1 MKGEF
6 NLIINIHKQYLLKKF
21 LKKIFL
27 ISGIFL
33 ILILIINL
41 IEEANFLK
49 NTDAYFIT
57 PLILSSLNAPSLLY
71 EMFPFIF
78 LISTQFFF
86 IDIFENREIFTLR
99 QFGMDNLNLLRFLIL
114 VSFTLGFIVIILF
127 YNFSSLLKNKYLQI
141 KNDYAQD
148 KKYLAVIT
156 KNGLWIKD
164 KQKNI
169 TVIINAEKIEDEYLI
184 NSSITQFDKNF
195 QITKN
200 IIANKV
206 DISKK
211 EWVLYNAILTNLDN
225 SSLKYEKILFKTN
238 FDLERISNL
247 FSDLTSLTYFD
258 LLNLEEDY
266 KAIGYSTSEINIQK
280 HRFYSLPFLL
290 SAMTIIATI
299 IMIYNKFKKKI
310 LFNLFIG
317 ILFSVLVYYLGNFS
331 NILGENGKLPL
342 ILSVWFP
349 VLLLLSF
356 SIIGVIRLNEK

>member
-1 MKGEF
+1 M
-6 NLIINIHKQYLLKKF
+6 INIHKQYLMKKF

-27 ISGIFL
+27 VSGIFI

-49 NTDAYFIT
+49 NSNAHFIT
-57 PLILSSLNAPSLLY
+57 PIILSSLNAPSLLY

-99 QFGMDNLNLLRFLIL
+99 QFGMDNFNLLRFLIS
-114 VSFTLGFIVIILF
+114 VSFILGFFVIIIF
-127 YNFSSLLKNKYLQI
+127 YNFSSILKNKYLQI
-141 KNDYAQD
+141 KNEYAQD

-164 KQKNI
+164 KQKNG
-169 TVIINAEKIEDEYLI
+169 TVIINAEKIENEYLI
-184 NSSITQFDKNF
+184 NPSITQFDKDF

-206 DISKK
+206 NISKK
-211 EWVLYNAILTNLDN
+211 EWVLFNAIVTELDN
-225 SSLKYEKILFKTN
+225 SSIKYEKIEFLTN

-258 LLNLEEDY
+258 LLALEDDY

-317 ILFSVLVYYLGNFS
+317 ILISVLVYYLGSFS
-331 NILGENGKLPL
+331 NLLGENGKLPL
-342 ILSVWFP
+342 TLSVWFP
-349 VLLLLSF
+349 VFMLLSI
-356 SIIGVIRLNEK
+356 SLIGVIKLNEK

>member
-1 MKGEF
+1 MLKTYQKY
-6 NLIINIHKQYLLKKF
+6 IIKNFFSKFFLLT
-21 LKKIFL
+21 LIFL
-27 ISGIFL
+27 SL
-33 ILILIINL
+33 I
-41 IEEANFLK
+41 
-49 NTDAYFIT
+49 
-57 PLILSSLNAPSLLY
+57 LILSSLEEITFTKDTNTSFLLPYFLTLINAPITLF
-71 EMFPFIF
+71 EIFPFIF

-99 QFGMDNLNLLRFLIL
+99 QFGMDNLNLLRFLTS
-114 VSFTLGFIVIILF
+114 VSFILGLIVIILF

-141 KNDYAQD
+141 KNNYAQD

-164 KQKNI
+164 KQRNG
-169 TVIINAEKIEDEYLI
+169 TVIINAEKIESEYLI

-200 IIANKV
+200 IIAEKV
-206 DISKK
+206 NITKND
-211 EWVLYNAILTNLDN
+211 WVLFDTIVTELDN
-225 SSLKYEKILFKTN
+225 SSTKYEKFKFETN

-258 LLNLEEDY
+258 LLSLEKDY

-299 IMIYNKFKKKI
+299 IMIFNK
-310 LFNLFIG
+310 
-317 ILFSVLVYYLGNFS
+317 
-331 NILGENGKLPL
+331 
-342 ILSVWFP
+342 
-349 VLLLLSF
+349 
-356 SIIGVIRLNEK
+356 

>member
-1 MKGEF
+1 M
-6 NLIINIHKQYLLKKF
+6 IINIHKQYLLKKF

-27 ISGIFL
+27 VSGLFL
-33 ILILIINL
+33 VLILIINL

-49 NTDAYFIT
+49 NSDASSIT
-57 PLILSSLNAPSLLY
+57 PIILSTLNAPSLLY

-86 IDIFENREIFTLR
+86 IDIFENKEIFTLR
-99 QFGMDNLNLLRFLIL
+99 QFGMDNLNLLRFLTF
-114 VSFTLGFIVIILF
+114 VSFILGFIIIILF
-127 YNFSSLLKNKYLQI
+127 YNFSSVLKNKYLKI
-141 KNDYAQD
+141 KNNFAQD

-164 KQKNI
+164 KQDDG
-169 TVIINAEKIEDEYLI
+169 TLIINAEKIENEYLI

-195 QITKN
+195 FIKKN
-200 IIANKV
+200 IIA
-206 DISKK
+206 SKIDVTNK
-211 EWVLYNAILTNLDN
+211 EWILFNAIVTELNN
-225 SSLKYEKILFKTN
+225 ESNKYEKINYRTN

-258 LLNLEEDY
+258 LLTLEKDY
-266 KAIGYSTSEINIQK
+266 KSIGYSTNEINIQK

-299 IMIYNKFKKKI
+299 IMIYNKFKEKI

-317 ILFSVLVYYLGNFS
+317 IFFSVLVYYLGNFS
-331 NILGENGKLPL
+331 NLLGENGRLPL
-342 ILSVWFP
+342 TLSVWFP
-349 VLLLLSF
+349 VLMLLSF
-356 SIIGVIRLNEK
+356 SLIGIIRLNEK

>member
-1 MKGEF
+1 MQTYIK
-6 NLIINIHKQYLLKKF
+6 
-21 LKKIFL
+21 FL
-27 ISGIFL
+27 ISIFL
-33 ILILIINL
+33 KSFLYVSLIVFCLVFILNL
-41 IEEANFLK
+41 LTEIEFFREIDIAS
-49 NTDAYFIT
+49 YMPIY
-57 PLILSSLNAPSLLY
+57 ISLLNSPTLLF
-71 EMFPFIF
+71 EIFPFIF
-78 LISTQFFF
+78 LLTTQLFF
-86 IDIFENREIFTLR
+86 I
-99 QFGMDNLNLLRFLIL
+99 NLLKNEQILTFKYSGLKNSNIVMILTSTSLFLGVI
-114 VSFTLGFIVIILF
+114 IIILF

-164 KQKNI
+164 RQI
-169 TVIINAEKIEDEYLI
+169 EGTVIINAEKIENEYLI

-200 IIANKV
+200 IIAERVN
-206 DISKK
+206 IAKK
-211 EWVLYNAILTNLDN
+211 EWILFNAIVTELDN
-225 SSLKYEKILFKTN
+225 SSINHEKIKFKTN

-258 LLNLEEDY
+258 LLALEKDY

-290 SAMTIIATI
+290 SAMTIIAMI

-310 LFNLFIG
+310 LLNLFIG

-331 NILGENGKLPL
+331 NLLGENGKLPL
-342 ILSVWFP
+342 IFSVWLP
-349 VLLLLSF
+349 VLMLLSLSF
-356 SIIGVIRLNEK
+356 IGVIRLNEK

>member
-1 MKGEF
+1 M
-6 NLIINIHKQYLLKKF
+6 IINIHKQYLLKKF
-21 LKKIFL
+21 LKKLFL
-27 ISGIFL
+27 VSGIFL

-49 NTDAYFIT
+49 NSETNFIT

-99 QFGMDNLNLLRFLIL
+99 QFGMDNFNLLRFLTS
-114 VSFTLGFIVIILF
+114 VSFVLGFIVIVLF

-164 KQKNI
+164 RQI
-169 TVIINAEKIEDEYLI
+169 EGTVIINAEKIENEYLI

-200 IIANKV
+200 IIAERVN
-206 DISKK
+206 IAKK
-211 EWVLYNAILTNLDN
+211 EWILFNAIVTELDN
-225 SSLKYEKILFKTN
+225 SSINHEKIKFKTN

-258 LLNLEEDY
+258 LLALEKDY

-290 SAMTIIATI
+290 SAMTIIAMI

-310 LFNLFIG
+310 LLNLFIG

-331 NILGENGKLPL
+331 NLLGENGKLPL
-342 ILSVWFP
+342 IFSVWLP
-349 VLLLLSF
+349 VLMLLSLSF
-356 SIIGVIRLNEK
+356 IGVIRLNEK

>member
-1 MKGEF
+1 MV
-6 NLIINIHKQYLLKKF
+6 INIHKQYLLKKF

-27 ISGIFL
+27 VSGIFL

-49 NTDAYFIT
+49 GSDANIIT
-57 PLILSSLNAPSLLY
+57 PVILSSLNAPSLLY

-99 QFGMDNLNLLRFLIL
+99 QFGMDNFNLLRFLIF
-114 VSFTLGFIVIILF
+114 VSFILGFFVIIIF
-127 YNFSSLLKNKYLQI
+127 YNFSSIFKNKYLQI

-164 KQKNI
+164 IQKDGTI
-169 TVIINAEKIEDEYLI
+169 IINAEKIENTYLI

-211 EWVLYNAILTNLDN
+211 EWILFNAIVTELDN
-225 SSLKYEKILFKTN
+225 SSIKHEKIYFKTN
-238 FDLERISNL
+238 FDLERISSL

-258 LLNLEEDY
+258 LLKLEKDY
-266 KAIGYSTSEINIQK
+266 KAIGYSTNEINIQK

-331 NILGENGKLPL
+331 NLLGENGKLPL

-349 VLLLLSF
+349 VLMLLGL

>member
-1 MKGEF
+1 M
-6 NLIINIHKQYLLKKF
+6 IINIHKQYLLKKF

-27 ISGIFL
+27 VSGIFF

-49 NTDAYFIT
+49 SSEASFIM
-57 PLILSSLNAPSLLY
+57 PVILSSLNAPSLLY

-86 IDIFENREIFTLR
+86 IEIFENREIFTLR
-99 QFGMDNLNLLRFLIL
+99 QFGMDNLNLLRFLIY
-114 VSFTLGFIVIILF
+114 VSFTLGFLVIIIF
-127 YNFSSLLKNKYLQI
+127 YNFSSIFKNKYLQI
-141 KNDYAQD
+141 KNDFAQD

-164 KQKNI
+164 LQKNG
-169 TVIINAEKIEDEYLI
+169 TVIINAEKIENEYLI
-184 NSSITQFDKNF
+184 NSSITQLDKNF
-195 QITKN
+195 LITKN

-206 DISKK
+206 DVSKK
-211 EWVLYNAILTNLDN
+211 EWILFNAIVTELDN
-225 SSLKYEKILFKTN
+225 SSTKHEKINFKTN

-258 LLNLEEDY
+258 LLSLEKDY
-266 KAIGYSTSEINIQK
+266 KSIGYSTNEINIQK

-317 ILFSVLVYYLGNFS
+317 ILISVLVYYLGNFS
-331 NILGENGKLPL
+331 NLLGENGKLPL
-342 ILSVWFP
+342 TLSVWFP
-349 VLLLLSF
+349 ILMLLSL
-356 SIIGVIRLNEK
+356 SIIGIIRLNEK

>member
-1 MKGEF
+1 MF
-6 NLIINIHKQYLLKKF
+6 INTHKQYLLKKF

-27 ISGIFL
+27 VSGIFL

-49 NTDAYFIT
+49 GNDTNFLT
-57 PLILSSLNAPSLLY
+57 PVVLSSLNAPSLLY
-71 EMFPFIF
+71 EMIPFIF

-86 IDIFENREIFTLR
+86 IEIFENKEIFTLR
-99 QFGMDNLNLLRFLIL
+99 QFGMDNLNLLRFLTF
-114 VSFTLGFIVIILF
+114 VSFILGFLVIILF
-127 YNFSSLLKNKYLQI
+127 YNFSSILKNKYLQI
-141 KNDYAQD
+141 KNDFAKD

-164 KQKNI
+164 IQKNGTI
-169 TVIINAEKIEDEYLI
+169 IINAERIENEYLI
-184 NSSITQFDKNF
+184 NSSITQFDNNF

-200 IIANKV
+200 IISNKV
-206 DISKK
+206 DVTEN
-211 EWVLYNAILTNLDN
+211 EWILFDPIVTELDN
-225 SSLKYEKILFKTN
+225 SSKKYEKFKFKTN

-258 LLNLEEDY
+258 LISLEKDY
-266 KAIGYSTSEINIQK
+266 KRIGYSTSEINIQK

-290 SAMTIIATI
+290 SAMTMIATI
-299 IMIYNKFKKKI
+299 IMIYNKFKDKI

-317 ILFSVLVYYLGNFS
+317 ILFSVLIYYLGNFS
-331 NILGENGKLPL
+331 NLLGENGKLPL

-349 VLLLLSF
+349 VIMLLSF

>member
-1 MKGEF
+1 M
-6 NLIINIHKQYLLKKF
+6 
-21 LKKIFL
+21 
-27 ISGIFL
+27 
-33 ILILIINL
+33 ILIINL

-49 NTDAYFIT
+49 NSDTNFIT

-99 QFGMDNLNLLRFLIL
+99 QFGMDNFNLLRFLTT
-114 VSFTLGFIVIILF
+114 VSFVLGFIVIILF

-141 KNDYAQD
+141 KNDYAKD

-164 KQKNI
+164 KQKNG
-169 TVIINAEKIEDEYLI
+169 TVIINAEKIENEYLI
-184 NSSITQFDKNF
+184 NSSITQFDKDF

-200 IIANKV
+200 IIADKIN
-206 DISKK
+206 ITKK
-211 EWVLYNAILTNLDN
+211 EWILFTAIVTELDN
-225 SSLKYEKILFKTN
+225 SSAKYENIRFQTN

-258 LLNLEEDY
+258 LLALEKDY

-299 IMIYNKFKKKI
+299 IMIYNKFKKQI

-331 NILGENGKLPL
+331 NLLGENGKLPL
-342 ILSVWFP
+342 TLSVWFP
-349 VLLLLSF
+349 VLMLLSLSF
-356 SIIGVIRLNEK
+356 IGVIKLNEK

>member
-1 MKGEF
+1 M
-6 NLIINIHKQYLLKKF
+6 ISIHKQYLLKKF
-21 LKKIFL
+21 LKKLFL
-27 ISGIFL
+27 VSGIFF

-41 IEEANFLK
+41 IEESNFLK
-49 NTDAYFIT
+49 DTDANFIT
-57 PLILSSLNAPSLLY
+57 PVILSSLNAPSLLY

-86 IDIFENREIFTLR
+86 IDIFENKEILTLR
-99 QFGMDNLNLLRFLIL
+99 QFGMDNFSLLRFLTFISFILGIL
-114 VSFTLGFIVIILF
+114 VIVLF
-127 YNFSSLLKNKYLQI
+127 YNFSSILKNEYLKI
-141 KNDYAQD
+141 KNNYAKD

-164 KQKNI
+164 KQKDGDL
-169 TVIINAEKIEDEYLI
+169 IINAEKIENEFLI

-195 QITKN
+195 FITKN
-200 IIANKV
+200 IVANKV
-206 DISKK
+206 
-211 EWVLYNAILTNLDN
+211 NILTKDWLLIDAIVTELDN
-225 SSLKYEKILFKTN
+225 SSNKYKQIRFRTN
-238 FDLERISNL
+238 FDLEKISNL

-258 LLNLEEDY
+258 LLKLEKDY
-266 KAIGYSTSEINIQK
+266 KAIGYSVNEINIQK

-299 IMIYNKFKKKI
+299 IMIYNKFKQKI

-331 NILGENGKLPL
+331 NLLGENGKLPL

-349 VLLLLSF
+349 VLMLLSF